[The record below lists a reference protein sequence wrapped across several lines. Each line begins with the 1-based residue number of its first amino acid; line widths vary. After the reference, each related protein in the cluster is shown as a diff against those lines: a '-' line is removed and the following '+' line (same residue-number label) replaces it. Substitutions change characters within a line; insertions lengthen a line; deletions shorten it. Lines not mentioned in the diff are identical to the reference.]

1 MSLEEAAE
9 QVAEH
14 LLRQEF
20 VEVYAHHDADGI
32 AAGSLLCMAMM
43 RKNIRF
49 RLRVLPG
56 ISPANISPGMSTLLC
71 DFGSGLED
79 IPDDVMVVDHH
90 HPHFSGG
97 LHVNPRLAGIDGDRE
112 LSASGTAYI
121 LAQKMGDNR
130 DLAGLAML
138 GIIGDGQEI
147 AGKNLEIFNDAIA
160 EGVITT
166 GRGLRIVGRDDHE
179 RLLMSINPYL
189 HQISGDEMAVADLID
204 SSMAE
209 DGIALDTLLSL
220 SVLRISPYTTPS
232 AMRGLYGDLFS
243 LEREVIIDGHT
254 MAAVVDACGKSGRGG
269 LAVSLCLRAPEG
281 IDEAFELTRQHRMN
295 VIDSLRAACQS
306 RDESGFYEVGDVRVA
321 SDVADVL
328 VRDCVST
335 GPVFVIARAGDLCH
349 ISARCPDG
357 FDLDIGSMV
366 REAALQ
372 CDGFGGGHHRRAGA
386 TINCARLDTFRGHI
400 AGVMAQ

>member
-43 RKNIRF
+43 RRNIRF
-49 RLRVLPG
+49 RLRVLQR
-56 ISPANISPGMSTLLC
+56 ISPATISPGQGTLLC

-79 IPDDVMVVDHH
+79 LPGDVMVVDHH
-90 HPHFSGG
+90 QPHFSGE

-121 LAQKMGDNR
+121 LAQKLGDNR

-138 GIIGDGQEI
+138 GIIGDGQDL
-147 AGKNLEIFNDAIA
+147 AGKNLEIFNDAVA
-160 EGVITT
+160 EGIITT
-166 GRGLRIVGRDDHE
+166 GRGLRSVGRDDHE

-204 SSMAE
+204 SSMSE

-220 SVLRISPYTTPS
+220 AVLRISPYATPQ
-232 AMRGLYGDLFS
+232 AMKGLYGDLFS
-243 LEREVIIDGHT
+243 LEREVIVDGHT
-254 MAAVVDACGKSGRGG
+254 MAGVVDACGKSGRGG
-269 LAVSLCLRAPEG
+269 LAVSLCLRAPDG

-295 VIDSLRAACQS
+295 VIDALRTACQA
-306 RDESGFYEVGDVRVA
+306 RDDSGFYEVGDARVA

-328 VRDCVST
+328 VRDCVGT
-335 GPVFVIARAGDLCH
+335 GPVFVIGRAGDLCH

-357 FDLDIGSMV
+357 LDIDIGSMV

-372 CDGFGGGHHRRAGA
+372 CDGFGGGHTRRAGA